1 MSRADDH
8 KERRRY
14 ATPVRDA
21 RAAATRLR
29 IRAAAETLFLEGGYA
44 RTSMSEVAKR
54 AGVAEKTVYLAFPT
68 KAALLN
74 EIIVSSIRDA
84 DSDHPFR
91 EQMAEA
97 LAAPPAEMLDLFADI
112 NAKLMERT
120 ARVMALGEA
129 AAHADPQLAELR
141 ERGHHAM
148 RSNFHSIAEALDAHG
163 ALSTELDVE
172 AATATIYGI
181 VNESV
186 YLRLVD
192 GFGWTAKHYRN
203 WLAHV
208 LAQTLLARPRTRSC

>member
-1 MSRADDH
+1 MSRADGQN
-8 KERRRY
+8 KRRRY

-29 IRAAAETLFLEGGYA
+29 IRAAAQALFLERGYV

-74 EIIVSSIRDA
+74 EIIVSLIRDA
-84 DSDHPFR
+84 DSERPFR

-97 LAAPPAEMLDLFADI
+97 LAAPAAKMIELFADI

-120 ARVMALGEA
+120 ARVMALGESA
-129 AAHADPQLAELR
+129 AKADPQLAELR
-141 ERGHHAM
+141 ERGHVAM
-148 RSNFHSIAEALDAHG
+148 RSNFRAVAEALAELG
-163 ALSTELDVE
+163 ALSPELDVE
-172 AATATIYGI
+172 AAAATIYGI

-192 GFGWTAKHYRN
+192 GFGWTAENYRD
-203 WLAHV
+203 WLARV
-208 LAQTLLARPRTRSC
+208 LAQVLLFE